1 MRDILEMLRLQQ
13 RLNDSTNGENWE
25 YGVTKSGKVIDWNRC
40 IYMEVAELINSYPW
54 KHWKDIDA
62 KADYE
67 NIKIEIVDIW
77 HFVMSEALRVY
88 RVEERGDID
97 MLARDISNIALSI
110 DGKSIDHSN
119 IYREIGLVE
128 EILNSIFSKSGIDD
142 LISKFFK
149 VVDIALDRDELYRLY
164 IGKNVLNIF
173 RQNNGYR
180 DGTYLKVWGDRE
192 DNVVLQDIVDSNRDI
207 TADTLYSKLEIEYRK
222 YKV

>member
-164 IGKNVLNIF
+164 IGQNVLNIF
-173 RQNNGYR
+173 
-180 DGTYLKVWGDRE
+180 
-192 DNVVLQDIVDSNRDI
+192 
-207 TADTLYSKLEIEYRK
+207 
-222 YKV
+222 

>member
-1 MRDILEMLRLQQ
+1 LRDILEMLRLQQ

>member
-1 MRDILEMLRLQQ
+1 
-13 RLNDSTNGENWE
+13 
-25 YGVTKSGKVIDWNRC
+25 
-40 IYMEVAELINSYPW
+40 
-54 KHWKDIDA
+54 
-62 KADYE
+62 
-67 NIKIEIVDIW
+67 
-77 HFVMSEALRVY
+77 
-88 RVEERGDID
+88 

-180 DGTYLKVWGDRE
+180 DGTYLKFGG
-192 DNVVLQDIVDSNRDI
+192 
-207 TADTLYSKLEIEYRK
+207 
-222 YKV
+222 